1 MSDAIFHITTPAEWG
16 EAQIT
21 GVFTPASLTTEG
33 FVHCSTGAQV
43 EGSIARHFGDHDE
56 LVLLELR
63 HDTIADALRW
73 EEGRPGE
80 EFPHVYRALTL
91 ADVAD
96 ATSWHR
102 GSAAS
107 PSSAL
112 EGDGGPA

>member
-1 MSDAIFHITTPAEWG
+1 MSDGIFHITTPAEWG
-16 EAQIT
+16 EAQRT
-21 GVFTPASLTTEG
+21 GSLAPLSLTAEG

-56 LVLLELR
+56 LVLLRL
-63 HDTIADALRW
+63 HPDTIAGALQW

-96 ATSWHR
+96 ASSWHR
-102 GSAAS
+102 GLAAS
-107 PSSAL
+107 PSAAL
-112 EGDGGPA
+112 EDDGGPA